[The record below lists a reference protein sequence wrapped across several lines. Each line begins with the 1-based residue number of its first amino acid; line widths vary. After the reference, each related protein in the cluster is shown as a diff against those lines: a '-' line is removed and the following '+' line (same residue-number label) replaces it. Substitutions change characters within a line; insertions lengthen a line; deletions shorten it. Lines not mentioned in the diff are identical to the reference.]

1 MNLVLFQ
8 ISLVTKPITSKIQ
21 STILVD
27 RIPNELKKTKI
38 QNSINL
44 EKPTTN
50 LKKTMKLLF
59 KLINQGFQI

>member
-8 ISLVTKPITSKIQ
+8 ISLVIKPITSKIQ